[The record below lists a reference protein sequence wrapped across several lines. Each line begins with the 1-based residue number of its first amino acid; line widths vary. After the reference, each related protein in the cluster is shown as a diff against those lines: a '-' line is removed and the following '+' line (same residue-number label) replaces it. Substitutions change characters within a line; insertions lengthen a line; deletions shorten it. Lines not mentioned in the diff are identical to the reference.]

1 VNREKRESLRTG
13 EPIHYET
20 TAIAQH
26 KHGQSWHEHDWS
38 EGDGHSHGGTMR
50 QPAEP
55 TGEVIGEHP
64 TRLMARPSF
73 TIGGLHGPPIAV
85 GSFRAPRTCVAGS
98 ASLLL
103 GFLLGKELRMDR
115 LQLRG
120 EACWVSALREGL

>member
-26 KHGQSWHEHDWS
+26 KHGESWHEHDWS

-64 TRLMARPSF
+64 TRL
-73 TIGGLHGPPIAV
+73 HGPTVFHDRRPPWQR
-85 GSFRAPRTCVAGS
+85 S
-98 ASLLL
+98 
-103 GFLLGKELRMDR
+103 KELKEIV
-115 LQLRG
+115 LQALSEGANPRG
-120 EACWVSALREGL
+120 FSPELKAVHAELLTKKKAKKK